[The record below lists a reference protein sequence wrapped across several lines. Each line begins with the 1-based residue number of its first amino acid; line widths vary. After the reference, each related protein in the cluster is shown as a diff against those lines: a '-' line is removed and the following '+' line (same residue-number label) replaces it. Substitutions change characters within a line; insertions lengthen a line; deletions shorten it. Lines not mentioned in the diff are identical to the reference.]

1 MSKSESG
8 PATVALLGIG
18 GLLSIA
24 YFVGASPLDALFY
37 TAVPGL
43 SAIVVFAHARKAEP
57 PVAVAP
63 SRLGLD
69 GLMCGGS
76 DLVLLRDNVGS
87 TVALPRRRLL
97 HRFLSACSGEPI
109 DLHP

>member
-43 SAIVVFAHARKAEP
+43 SATVVFAHAR
-57 PVAVAP
+57 
-63 SRLGLD
+63 
-69 GLMCGGS
+69 
-76 DLVLLRDNVGS
+76 
-87 TVALPRRRLL
+87 
-97 HRFLSACSGEPI
+97 
-109 DLHP
+109 